1 MRYALFSDLKP
12 FGKLAVTFFL
22 MGSCYLVIF
31 ILSIVAAMPIY
42 GKSLS
47 DIIELFTSGDF
58 ASEINLLS
66 FFQITYSL
74 GLFLIPALLAGFLF
88 HSNSLEYL
96 SAREK
101 PVGLTLLL
109 SVLVILASVP
119 VINFLAEFNMN
130 LSLPERLSGLES
142 RIRETESEAEELM
155 NLFLSDT
162 SVSRFVINLIMIA
175 VVPAIGEEFF
185 FRGVLQR
192 IFIEWFRNRHV
203 GIIIAA
209 ILFSFM
215 HLQFLGFIPRILL
228 GALFGYMLV
237 WTGSIWVPVLA
248 HFVNNAI
255 AVTFYFFYNR
265 GLIGDEL
272 NTVGSDKE
280 SIIYTI
286 SSILF
291 LILIMGSIYLV
302 EKRKAN
308 QSQGPVV

>member
-1 MRYALFSDLKP
+1 
-12 FGKLAVTFFL
+12 
-22 MGSCYLVIF
+22 
-31 ILSIVAAMPIY
+31 
-42 GKSLS
+42 
-47 DIIELFTSGDF
+47 
-58 ASEINLLS
+58 
-66 FFQITYSL
+66 
-74 GLFLIPALLAGFLF
+74 
-88 HSNSLEYL
+88 
-96 SAREK
+96 
-101 PVGLTLLL
+101 
-109 SVLVILASVP
+109 
-119 VINFLAEFNMN
+119 
-130 LSLPERLSGLES
+130 
-142 RIRETESEAEELM
+142 
-155 NLFLSDT
+155 
-162 SVSRFVINLIMIA
+162 
-175 VVPAIGEEFF
+175 
-185 FRGVLQR
+185 
-192 IFIEWFRNRHV
+192 V

-302 EKRKAN
+302 GKRKAN
-308 QSQGPVV
+308 QFQGPVV